1 MSLVD
6 EASVHQAAKIHPT
19 KGLLDLPN
27 EILADILGYILKAP
41 ALMINPGVPQVQY
54 TSFYD
59 YDDPACRGPDDR
71 IDTRV
76 LACCRCLDRI
86 GTLLLYEH
94 STFFYKMRS
103 FHTSG
108 GARTPPQQWTIC
120 KPPRKARH
128 LIMRLE
134 PYDWEFSLAGD
145 SVVAGGANLWLRGFR
160 DMQTLQ
166 IDFCFLKEV
175 YESPLKYDFRNEE
188 QRDYFLECD
197 VRKFSEPLADLP
209 GKHPRLRS
217 LVFSGLPCNQMS
229 AMLIK
234 GWARFVIPEGIV
246 GVGCGFDG
254 CNWYAE
260 SQDPCISGRP
270 TQRCLKRSSSPNI
283 AYRQKHD
290 LDGWI
295 LKDGG
300 YTMQITYRNT

>member
-1 MSLVD
+1 MSVAMSLVD
-6 EASVHQAAKIHPT
+6 EASVHQAAKMHPN

-27 EILADILGYILKAP
+27 EILAEILGYLLKAP

-59 YDDPACRGPDDR
+59 YDDPAC
-71 IDTRV
+71 
-76 LACCRCLDRI
+76 LNRI

-145 SVVAGGANLWLRGFR
+145 SAVAGGANLWLRGFR

-175 YESPLKYDFRNEE
+175 YESPLQYDSRNEE
-188 QRDYFLECD
+188 QRSYYLEWA

-209 GKHPRLRS
+209 GKQPRLQL

-229 AMLIK
+229 VMLIK
-234 GWARFVIPEGIV
+234 GWARFVIPEGVV

-254 CNWYAE
+254 CN
-260 SQDPCISGRP
+260 C
-270 TQRCLKRSSSPNI
+270 PNI
-283 AYRQKHD
+283 AYRQKRD

-295 LKDGG
+295 LCKDSG
-300 YTMQITYRNT
+300 YTMQITY